1 MEIENQKVLKEIQK
15 AKTLS
20 DKALREAE
28 DFKRQ
33 AQQAYENAELARQK
47 AKQEED
53 ERWKAH
59 RKANELEITTERSKM
74 TYKTL
79 FVGNMIF
86 TLILAVFVAYGKRG
100 VLTEMF
106 RWFPSRLGNI
116 KSIFL
121 WFVGLY
127 MGAVKFM
134 GGQWKLGAVWC
145 YIIATLVG
153 IVVVIGLLWLLG
165 WIFSKAFEVIAD
177 IHSGSL
183 LDPLF
188 KKLVQVD
195 ITLGM
200 LYVCLFFYSGIKK
213 ILPLNIF
220 SVWLILSFI
229 GWFVWNALEIK
240 SVIDSFSHKKAWH

>member
-1 MEIENQKVLKEIQK
+1 MSEAQK
-15 AKTLS
+15 ALILS
-20 DKALREAE
+20 DKAKKEAE
-28 DFKRQ
+28 EAKRQ
-33 AQQAYENAELARQK
+33 AQNAYENAERARQK
-47 AKQEED
+47 AKQEEE
-53 ERWKAH
+53 ERYKAQG
-59 RKANELEITTERSKM
+59 KARELETTTERSKM

-100 VLTEMF
+100 VLTEMIH
-106 RWFPSRLGNI
+106 WFPSRWGNL
-116 KSIFL
+116 KSIFS
-121 WFVGLY
+121 WFAGLY
-127 MGAVKFM
+127 MGVVKFM
-134 GGQWKLGAVWC
+134 GGHWKLGAVWC
-145 YIIATLVG
+145 YIIATLIG

-165 WIFSKAFEVIAD
+165 WIFSKAFEVISD
-177 IHSGSL
+177 IHSESV

-213 ILPLNIF
+213 VLPLNIF

-229 GWFVWNALEIK
+229 GWLIWNALEIK
-240 SVIDSFSHKKAWH
+240 SVIDSFTNKNKNAWH